1 MHLLAFVFIVCL
13 LIPSTAAEGPILAT
27 DAGEFEGKTLEFD
40 GTQIDVFYGVP
51 FASQPK
57 RFEKPIDPEFVQRRS
72 ATVQPKACPQIA
84 RHVAYAKMMSE
95 DCLYSNIFKPRERS
109 PNSTGYPLL
118 LFIHGGAYQGGSAML
133 HSLEYMAEHYTTRG
147 LVYAPIQYRLG
158 ITGFASNGDD
168 EFKGNYGLLD
178 VKQALLWFRQNANSL
193 DIDPSRITLFG
204 YSAGASIVGHM
215 VLSKHTRD
223 LFSQAIQMSGSSVNQ
238 WSFSNASVQTIK
250 AVIRHLN
257 CEKHSTAEIK
267 QCLQQLSYDQLHQ
280 AVLENEPENIGLN
293 LNPFTPRFDNDFFDD
308 DLPNLL
314 RSKPIPTLS
323 SLTQNE
329 FLLFVLYE
337 YFNTTFYLRPEER
350 QNFGYKEMKELI
362 ANRFITVEDFG
373 NNHEEVVEKVM
384 DFYTFKS
391 KSANNST
398 VDYVQLYGQFLSDV
412 EIVVSQLL
420 EFQKKAELGW
430 PIYHLLTVYTENLKR
445 NYKHL
450 NSDESTHACEFPFL
464 FGVNFLGDTNFTLS
478 DRKFRDALVDAIV
491 QFTIHG
497 SPNAPGQEKYAQ
509 ATKMKPF
516 KYTELGTETQIKNS
530 LFEDSVK
537 FWSEISQQYEFDL
550 IRGTKSQT
558 SRIHLKVDL

>member
-1 MHLLAFVFIVCL
+1 MHLLAFISIGCL
-13 LIPSTAAEGPILAT
+13 LIWNAAAERPILET
-27 DAGEFEGKTLEFD
+27 DAGEFEGKTLDFD
-40 GTQIDVFYGVP
+40 GTQVDVFYGVP
-51 FASQPK
+51 FAGQPK
-57 RFEKPIDPEFVQRRS
+57 RFEKPTDPKFVQRRS

-95 DCLYSNIFKPRERS
+95 DCLYSNIFKPHERS

-133 HSLEYMAEHYTTRG
+133 HSLEYMAKHYTSRG
-147 LVYAPIQYRLG
+147 LIYAPLQYRLG

-168 EFKGNYGLLD
+168 EFKGNYGLFD
-178 VKQALLWFRQNANSL
+178 VKQALLWFRRNVNSL
-193 DIDPSRITLFG
+193 DIDLSRITLFG

-238 WSFSNASVQTIK
+238 WSFSNASVQTTK
-250 AVIRHLN
+250 TVVRHLN
-257 CEKHSTAEIK
+257 CEKQSTAEIK
-267 QCLQQLSYDQLHQ
+267 QCLQQLSYDELHQ

-314 RSKPIPTLS
+314 GTKPMPTLS

-329 FLLFVLYE
+329 FLLFVLYD

-350 QNFGYKEMKELI
+350 QNFGYEEMKELI
-362 ANRFITVEDFG
+362 TNRFINVKDFG
-373 NNHEEVVEKVM
+373 NDREEVVEKIM
-384 DFYTFKS
+384 DFYTLKA
-391 KSANNST
+391 KTVNHST
-398 VDYVQLYGQFLSDV
+398 VDYVQVYGQFLSDV

-420 EFQKKAELGW
+420 EFKKKTQLGW
-430 PIYHLLTVYTENLKR
+430 PIYHVLTVYNENLKR

-464 FGVNFLGDTNFTLS
+464 FGVNFLGDTNFTSS
-478 DRKFRDALVDAIV
+478 DRKFRDALVDSIV
-491 QFTIHG
+491 QFTLHG
-497 SPNAPGQEKYAQ
+497 SPNAPGQKKYAQ
-509 ATKMKPF
+509 ATETEQF

-537 FWSEISQQYEFDL
+537 FWNEISQRYKFDL
-550 IRGTKSQT
+550 IRGIPLQT
-558 SRIHLKVDL
+558 NRKQSKVDL